1 MTAAGGA
8 EGWPEEV
15 LERDRWGDVIADVL
29 ELIARAHAAGRL
41 PRSLLLVGPPGMGR
55 ELVAVETAAI
65 AVCPDG
71 GSSWC
76 SCSSCARV
84 RSGAHP
90 DVTVVHPQGAKRQ
103 IKIEQVQ
110 EVVREAPG
118 RPFEG
123 RNRVWIVNGAEAG
136 NLGREAA
143 NAFLKTLEE
152 PPGHVHIVLLAGNPE
167 AVLPTIRS
175 RCQRLNLPGAA
186 ALAQRLDLEGP
197 PELAAATLADR
208 GSPAL
213 VELLRGQIAAAG
225 RADPIEL
232 VRAVSAAASHGAA
245 FQVAAVAALEAAA
258 SEPEPGDEL
267 ARLAADLAVLERESR
282 AFAMNGERQLLARL
296 LRFCRPA

>member
-15 LERDRWGDVIADVL
+15 LERERWGDVTADVL

-55 ELVAVETAAI
+55 ELVAVETAAM

-71 GSSWC
+71 GPPWC

-84 RSGAHP
+84 RSGVHP

-110 EVVREAPG
+110 EAVREAPG

-152 PPGHVHIVLLAGNPE
+152 PPGHVHFILLAGNPE

-175 RCQRLNLPGAA
+175 RCQRLSLPGAV

-197 PELAAATLADR
+197 PELAAATLEDR
-208 GSPAL
+208 ESSTL
-213 VELLRGQIAAAG
+213 VEGLRGQIAAAG

-232 VRAVSAAASHGAA
+232 VRAVSAAANHDAA

-258 SEPEPGDEL
+258 AEPEGGDEL
-267 ARLAADLAVLERESR
+267 VRLAADLAGAEWESR
-282 AFAMNGERQLLARL
+282 AFAMNSERQLLARL
-296 LRFCRPA
+296 LRRRLAV